1 MNYLEV
7 SYIGSACDKNRY
19 EPVDKTILLLLCR
32 NNPKLIKRY
41 LFLEGI
47 IIESNKKTYDNELKN
62 IYSEYKKN
70 ITDVSELEI
79 VKDEIIDKLK
89 NENEQITEEDVS
101 IAEDFLQSSL
111 KKDCG
116 INNENPV
123 IKRMKYTKGNN
134 KLYKFKFNDSWE
146 LRGFHDA
153 CKNDVVI
160 EIKTRMKMINVRKN
174 EYDLY
179 QLFGY
184 LLVMGKTRGK
194 IVQKYGEYIFDSD
207 IENNNEY
214 GLIDITGGK
223 WKTKFNLFKFELSY
237 FFDRVD
243 YILEDIE
250 SRFYIKSVFKNG
262 DIPVAKIKNGVP
274 GDIHSGYEKI
284 IKTLF

>member
-62 IYSEYKKN
+62 IYSDYKKN
-70 ITDVSELEI
+70 ITDVSELET
-79 VKDEIIDKLK
+79 VKDEIIDRLK
-89 NENEQITEEDVS
+89 NENKQITEEDVS
-101 IAEDFLQSSL
+101 IAEDFLHSSL

-134 KLYKFKFNDSWE
+134 IIYKFKFKDSWE

-153 CKNDVVI
+153 CKDDVVI
-160 EIKTRMKMINVRKN
+160 EIKTRMKSINVRKN

-184 LLVMGKTRGK
+184 LLVMNKTKGK
-194 IVQKYGEYIFDSD
+194 IVQKFNNDIFDSD
-207 IENNNEY
+207 IENDIEY
-214 GLIDITGGK
+214 GLVDITQKK
-223 WKTKFNLFKFELSY
+223 WETKFNIFKFELSY

-250 SRFYIKSVFKNG
+250 SRFYVKSVFKND
-262 DIPVAKIKNGVP
+262 DIPIAKIKNGVP
-274 GDIHSGYEKI
+274 CNIRSGYEKI